1 MWHVQ
6 GTKLLTR
13 QVFLDVSQ
21 INAVTLVAPD
31 SACEK
36 QDSTYYVIKPAC
48 TCKSTKTGPGSSGH
62 TEKVP
67 GTSGQGNQVPG
78 SSGQHRG
85 SSGESRAAACFLM
98 FFADFCFHLFSNRPQ
113 KVPGMRHLVP
123 GSSGHATPSS
133 GQFRATLPQV
143 PGTPLSSG
151 RVPGKDRPSAET
163 LPSRLKLA
171 RPTEHAWKRPSTP
184 EQRPQQGS
192 QTKKRQRSRTHG
204 MCTDH

>member
-6 GTKLLTR
+6 GTKLIAR
-13 QVFLDVSQ
+13 QVFLDASQ

-48 TCKSTKTGPGSSGH
+48 TCKNTKTVPGSSGH
-62 TEKVP
+62 TEKAP

-78 SSGQHRG
+78 SSGQRRG
-85 SSGESRAAACFLM
+85 SSGENRAAACFCMLLLIPVFI
-98 FFADFCFHLFSNRPQ
+98 FFLKKTQIF
-113 KVPGMRHLVP
+113 PGMRHLVP

-143 PGTPLSSG
+143 TGTP
-151 RVPGKDRPSAET
+151 VPDEFR
-163 LPSRLKLA
+163 A
-171 RPTEHAWKRPSTP
+171 RIDQVTKPYL
-184 EQRPQQGS
+184 QG
-192 QTKKRQRSRTHG
+192 
-204 MCTDH
+204 